1 MVVLMRLQEET
12 QMIDLRNTWVLVR
25 TKEENEMLLKQA
37 EKQGFHWY
45 SKGNCKP
52 LPGQHFPDIL
62 KFCNNKDVVHSV
74 RIGVECD
81 AFYEASELLGTKE
94 MTAREFIERIV
105 DICSCIGSWRECS
118 QCVFDANNTKCK
130 KDLCNIGNWKNN
142 IDEILE
148 ILASG
153 RTTVPTPE
161 EKAID
166 ILENFIE
173 NPDRAALNDEFVE
186 SLKLTVEKVKEVK

>member
-1 MVVLMRLQEET
+1 MV
-12 QMIDLRNTWVLVR
+12 DLRNTCILVK
-25 TKEENEMLLKQA
+25 TEEENEMLLKEA

-94 MTAREFIERIV
+94 MAAREFIEWIADASNCRE
-105 DICSCIGSWRECS
+105 RECIE
-118 QCVFDANNTKCK
+118 CVLNKRNNKCNN
-130 KDLCNIGNWKNN
+130 DLCDTRNWGNN
-142 IDEILE
+142 IDELLE
-148 ILASG
+148 IAKAG
-153 RTTVPTPE
+153 KATVPTTE
-161 EKAID
+161 EKAIEY
-166 ILENFIE
+166 IEKFIE
-173 NPDRAALNDEFVE
+173 NPDRTALNDEFVE
-186 SLKLTVEKVKEVK
+186 SLKLAVEKLKEVK

>member
-1 MVVLMRLQEET
+1 MV
-12 QMIDLRNTWVLVR
+12 DLRNTCILVK
-25 TKEENEMLLKQA
+25 TEEENEMLLKEA

-105 DICSCIGSWRECS
+105 DICDCIGSWRECS
-118 QCVFDANNTKCK
+118 QCVFDANNTKRK
-130 KDLCNIGNWKNN
+130 KDLCNVGNWKNN

-148 ILASG
+148 IAKAG
-153 RTTVPTPE
+153 RTTIFYT
-161 EKAID
+161 
-166 ILENFIE
+166 
-173 NPDRAALNDEFVE
+173 
-186 SLKLTVEKVKEVK
+186 